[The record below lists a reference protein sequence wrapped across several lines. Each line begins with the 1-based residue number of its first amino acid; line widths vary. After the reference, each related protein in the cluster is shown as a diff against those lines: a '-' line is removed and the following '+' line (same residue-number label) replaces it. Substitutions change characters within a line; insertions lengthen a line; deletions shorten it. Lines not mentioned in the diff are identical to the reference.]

1 MVNRLSSPRS
11 AAAVLALALALPLA
25 GHAAP
30 ASSNADQPINIEA
43 DRLQYDNA
51 NRVSRFFGNVV
62 ATQGTATIRAE
73 QMEVRQDNAGNQF
86 GVATGT
92 ASKRAFFSQLREG
105 TDERVEGEGQ
115 RIEYDSRGNTVKL
128 VGNAILRRY
137 HGSTLWDQ
145 STGGTITYNN
155 ATSTFNV
162 DGGPNS
168 ASPTGRV
175 RAMITPEP
183 KAPAKNGATGG
194 TAK

>member
-1 MVNRLSSPRS
+1 MLGCALS
-11 AAAVLALALALPLA
+11 LT

-30 ASSNADQPINIEA
+30 ASNADAPINIEA

-51 NRVSRFFGNVV
+51 KQVSRFFGNVE
-62 ATQGTATIRAE
+62 ATQGTVTIRAA
-73 QMEVRQDNAGNQF
+73 QMEVRQDAAGNQF

-92 ASKRAFFSQLREG
+92 AGKRAFFSQLREG

-115 RIEYDSRGNTVKL
+115 RIEYDSRGDTVKL

-137 HGSTLWDQ
+137 HGKALWDQ

-155 ATSTFNV
+155 TTSLFSV
-162 DGGPNS
+162 EGGPNS

-183 KAPAKNGATGG
+183 KKAPAKT
-194 TAK
+194 TP